1 MSISK
6 NTFRFAAGLLITSSL
21 FSASV
26 MAAEPA
32 KQPTT
37 ATTAAPA
44 TATPAANSLETADKS
59 TVLATVNGQNITI
72 GDVLDAR
79 KLLPPQL
86 SQIPTGVLLPMMVD
100 QMVDQKAVQQMA
112 EKANLENNPDVQQQ
126 LKLAKASIIQDAY
139 LKAQVEPK
147 VTPEAI
153 KKFYDENYANK
164 PPVKEAH
171 IRHILVKTQAE
182 AEKIIKELKAGK
194 KFADLAKANSIDK
207 ATAGQNGGDLGWV
220 KADELVPDF
229 SKAAFAMKADT
240 TSTTPVKSPFG
251 YHVIQVLAYK
261 TAPVPTLEQVTPAI
275 RQKLIQQNVRTVID
289 DTIKQSKIMKND
301 AVIKQYTIQPPSAP
315 TQAPMPAPTK

>member
-1 MSISK
+1 MSISNK
-6 NTFRFAAGLLITSSL
+6 TFRFAAGLLITSSL
-21 FSASV
+21 FSTAL

-32 KQPTT
+32 KEPAKAEVKAPTND
-37 ATTAAPA
+37 AS
-44 TATPAANSLETADKS
+44 SLENADKS

-79 KLLPPQL
+79 KLLPAQL

-100 QMVDQKAVQQMA
+100 QMVDQKAIQQAA
-112 EKANLENNPDVQQQ
+112 EKANLENTPEVQKQ
-126 LKLAKASIIQDAY
+126 LKLAKTSIIQDAF
-139 LKAQVEPK
+139 LKNQVEPK
-147 VTPEAI
+147 ITPEAI

-194 KFADLAKANSIDK
+194 KFADLAKTSSIDK

-229 SKAAFAMKADT
+229 SKAAFAMKANT

-251 YHVIQVLAYK
+251 YHVIQVLGYK
-261 TAPVPTLEQVTPAI
+261 DVPVPPLDKVTPMI
-275 RQKLIQQNVRTVID
+275 RQKLIQQNVKAVID
-289 DTIKQSKIMKND
+289 DTVKQSQITKND
-301 AVIKQYTIQPPSAP
+301 AVIKKYTIQPPSN
-315 TQAPMPAPTK
+315 PAQ

>member
-6 NTFRFAAGLLITSSL
+6 KTFRFAASLLITSSL
-21 FSASV
+21 FSAAA

-32 KQPTT
+32 SKSD
-37 ATTAAPA
+37 
-44 TATPAANSLETADKS
+44 TPAATQAVPTNDTSSLEKADKS

-79 KLLPPQL
+79 KLLPAQL

-100 QMVDQKAVQQMA
+100 QMVDQKAIQQMA
-112 EKANLENNPDVQQQ
+112 EKANLENNPEVQQQ

-147 VTPEAI
+147 ITPEAI
-153 KKFYDENYANK
+153 KKFYDENFANK

-194 KFADLAKANSIDK
+194 KFADLAKASSIDK

-229 SKAAFAMKADT
+229 SKAAFAMKANT

-261 TAPVPTLEQVTPAI
+261 DVPVPPLDKVTPMI
-275 RQKLIQQNVRTVID
+275 RQKLIQQNVKAVID
-289 DTIKQSKIMKND
+289 DTVKQSKITKND
-301 AVIKQYTIQPPSAP
+301 AIIKKYTIQPPSAP
-315 TQAPMPAPTK
+315 GSAQTPAK